1 MKDTIIN
8 GNRIANGTVT
18 STQIGSATITG
29 SNIASA
35 TITGSNIASGTIS
48 DSNLVNPTIN
58 SLAGTTAGTLY
69 YVEPFTLGNYKKVI
83 VNVSGYENDTTTN
96 QSITYPTAF
105 ATVAAV
111 TSNTSGLTVSTTIT
125 TLTITA
131 PDSTTVY
138 NGVITI
144 EGY

>member
-29 SNIASA
+29 SNIASD
-35 TITGSNIASGTIS
+35 TIAN
-48 DSNLVNPTIN
+48 SNLVNPTIN

>member
-29 SNIASA
+29 SNIASD
-35 TITGSNIASGTIS
+35 TIAN
-48 DSNLVNPTIN
+48 SNLVNPTIN

-125 TLTITA
+125 ALTITA

>member
-8 GNRIANGTVT
+8 GNRIASGTVT

-29 SNIASA
+29 SNIAS
-35 TITGSNIASGTIS
+35 GTIAN
-48 DSNLVNPTIN
+48 SNLVNPTIN

>member
-29 SNIASA
+29 SNIAS
-35 TITGSNIASGTIS
+35 GTIAN
-48 DSNLVNPTIN
+48 SNLVNPTIN

-96 QSITYPTAF
+96 QNITYPTAF